1 MLADRLRH
9 ALATAQAG
17 GEQLVGVGPV
27 GGRARGAAG
36 LPTGAARLE
45 QHPVRLSLGVID
57 GADLAGGPVGV
68 LDPAGEADGVVAVAG
83 LGDQLGPPLV
93 AVPGSVDDLGEGA
106 GEQLAHANRV
116 GHAAPSGAGIGGTT
130 RSAGAC
136 SASTS
141 AGSRR
146 SPVVARTM
154 AATWWWSTCGVRT
167 RWKPG
172 RPGRLVT
179 ATPT

>member
-9 ALATAQAG
+9 ALATAQAR
-17 GEQLVGVGPV
+17 GEPLVGVGPV
-27 GGRARGAAG
+27 GGGAVGAAG
-36 LPTGAARLE
+36 RPTGAARLE

-83 LGDQLGPPLV
+83 LGDQLSPPLV
-93 AVPGSVDDLGEGA
+93 AVTGSVDDLGEDA
-106 GEQLAHANRV
+106 GEQLTHANRV
-116 GHAAPSGAGIGGTT
+116 GHAAPSGAGIGGRT
-130 RSAGAC
+130 RSPGAC
-136 SASTS
+136 WASS
-141 AGSRR
+141 PAGSAR
-146 SPVVARTM
+146 SPAVARMM
-154 AATWWWSTCGVRT
+154 AATWWWSTWGVRT
-167 RWKPG
+167 RWNPG